1 MEKTQHKWNQK
12 HRPQGEK
19 EQRKALSI
27 WRDQRINNHAHASTQ
42 ASTREHST
50 LNIHASNPEPRNEE
64 IETENERE
72 NARLE
77 FEVYINLLVLASNK
91 LESKPSQ
98 ESQPQPIQPEFRP
111 IEEEPKSWSVLHVF
125 LNLPQ

>member
-1 MEKTQHKWNQK
+1 MEKTQQKWNQK

-27 WRDQRINNHAHASTQ
+27 WRDQRINNHAHAPTQ

-50 LNIHASNPEPRNEE
+50 LNIHAGNPEPRNEE

-77 FEVYINLLVLASNK
+77 LEVYINLLVLASNK
-91 LESKPSQ
+91 LESKTSQ

>member
-1 MEKTQHKWNQK
+1 MKNSIKQIHNLEIKICPLKSKTTGKTVAKNFQPRGKGHALFQKSGKNPTKWNQK
-12 HRPQGEK
+12 HRPQGKK

-50 LNIHASNPEPRNEE
+50 LNIHAGNPEPRNEE

-72 NARLE
+72 NARHTSTYL
-77 FEVYINLLVLASNK
+77 F
-91 LESKPSQ
+91 
-98 ESQPQPIQPEFRP
+98 
-111 IEEEPKSWSVLHVF
+111 
-125 LNLPQ
+125 